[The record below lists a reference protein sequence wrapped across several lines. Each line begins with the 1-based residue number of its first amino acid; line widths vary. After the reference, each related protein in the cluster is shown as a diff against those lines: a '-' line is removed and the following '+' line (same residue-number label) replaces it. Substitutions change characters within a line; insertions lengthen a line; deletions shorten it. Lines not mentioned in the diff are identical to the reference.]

1 MNRKK
6 FIGVSIA
13 ALLVIAMGVAVVTY
27 DWGFGDEPQEIPFEP
42 ADDGTL
48 SINSLNYQL
57 FEEHGALLLALG
69 ILMFGALIGAS
80 CVAREEVDEDDSD

>member
-69 ILMFGALIGAS
+69 ILMFGALVGAS